1 MRYRSTQQVR
11 DTIKR
16 NEPLVSAVEKA
27 RSYPAEM
34 MQRNRPRL
42 PEEAEAL
49 ERLERERGLS

>member
-16 NEPLVSAVEKA
+16 NEYLVSAVEQA
-27 RSYPAEM
+27 RSYPKEM

-49 ERLERERGLS
+49 ERIKKRRLS